1 MSRGLHEERR
11 ERGRGERETERQ
23 TPPMKA
29 WIDHRWLL
37 VVVVWAF
44 AFSRIVGE
52 I

>member
-1 MSRGLHEERR
+1 MKREEREGE
-11 ERGRGERETERQ
+11 ERERETERQ

-29 WIDHRWLL
+29 WIDHRRLL
-37 VVVVWAF
+37 AAVVWAF